1 MDKLAERLGVAL
13 LIILAI
19 GAISWAGKV
28 DQELEEDND
37 THYCEMVKLFKETKG
52 ESGWP
57 PYKGE
62 CEWTL

>member
-37 THYCEMVKLFKETKG
+37 THYCEMVKLFKELIHISVYYIEVQKN
-52 ESGWP
+52 
-57 PYKGE
+57 Y
-62 CEWTL
+62 